1 MCGIVGAISQR
12 NVVPILLDGLHRLE
26 YRGYD
31 SAGIAIVSASNTIE
45 RVRRSGK
52 VKILEDGVVS
62 CGLKGSSGIAHTRW
76 ATHGS
81 PSEKNAHPHLIG
93 ERIVL
98 VHNGIIENYLSL
110 RATLPTDLKLT
121 SDTDSEVIAALIWI
135 ETQKNKTLLS
145 AVQTVVKVLEGAY
158 AIAVLDAT
166 TPGVMVVARCG
177 SPVAIGLGL
186 GEYFVASDPLALHKV
201 SQEFIYL
208 EDQDIAEITIDALT
222 IYDFSGT
229 IVKREIHNKSLSYEA
244 ADKGAY
250 RHFMQKEIF
259 AQPHAIAS
267 TISGR
272 INHGHVLEQAF
283 GRQAESIFNKT
294 TSITLVACGTS
305 FYAGLVARHWLESI
319 AGIPCNVEVASE
331 FRYRKRAAT
340 PGTLFVTISQSG
352 ETADTIAALMDIK
365 NDPADTYVGTLA
377 ICNVPESTL
386 VRCADLVLL
395 THAGPEIGVA
405 STKAFM
411 TQLVA
416 LYMLTIVLGRRTKL
430 STDQA
435 VDLTA
440 QLIHLPS
447 VVSEFL
453 ELDGKIRKLAHQF
466 ANRTYGLFLGRGTL
480 YPIALEGALKLKE
493 ISYIHAEAYP
503 AGELKHGPLALVD
516 EDMPVVVLAPNDALL
531 PKLKS
536 NIQEI
541 DTRGGRLIVITPRS
555 TEIIASENVIV
566 LEVPEVVNSL
576 APMAFVVPLQLLA
589 YHVAVLK
596 GTDVDQPRNLAKS
609 VTVE

>member
-1 MCGIVGAISQR
+1 MCGIVGAVSQR

-31 SAGIAIVSASNTIE
+31 SAGIAVVSASNTIE

-52 VKILEDGVVS
+52 VKILEEGVTS

-76 ATHGS
+76 ATHGA
-81 PSEKNAHPHLIG
+81 PSEKNAHPHLVG

-110 RATLPTDLKLT
+110 RNQLPKDLELT
-121 SDTDSEVIAALIWI
+121 SDTDSEIIAALIWLEI
-135 ETQKNKTLLS
+135 QKNKTLLA

-158 AIAVLDAT
+158 AIAVLDAN

-208 EDQDIAEITIDALT
+208 EEQDIAEITIDALT
-222 IYDFSGT
+222 IYDFAGT
-229 IVKREIHNKSLSYEA
+229 IVTREIHNKSLSYEA
-244 ADKGAY
+244 ADKGSY

-259 AQPHAIAS
+259 AQPDAIAS
-267 TISGR
+267 TIMGR
-272 INHGHVLEQAF
+272 IHHGHVLEQAF
-283 GRQAESIFNKT
+283 GRQAEAIFNKT
-294 TSITLVACGTS
+294 KSITLVACGTS
-305 FYAGLVARHWLESI
+305 YYAGLVARHWLESV
-319 AGIPCNVEVASE
+319 AGIPCNVEIASE
-331 FRYRKRAAT
+331 FRYRKRAVA
-340 PGTLFVTISQSG
+340 PGALFVTISQSG

-365 NDPADTYVGTLA
+365 NDPVDTYVGTLA

-386 VRCADLVLL
+386 VRSADLVLL

-416 LYMLTIVLGRRTKL
+416 LFMLTLALGRRTKL
-430 STDQA
+430 GVDQA
-435 VDLTA
+435 AELAA
-440 QLIHLPS
+440 QLTQLPS
-447 VVSEFL
+447 IINDFL
-453 ELDGKIRKLAHQF
+453 KLDAQIKKLAHQF
-466 ANRTYGLFLGRGTL
+466 ANRSYGLFLGRGAL

-493 ISYIHAEAYP
+493 ISYIHSEAYP

-541 DTRGGRLIVITPRS
+541 DTRGGKLIVITPRS
-555 TEIIASENVIV
+555 TEIIASENIIV

>member
-1 MCGIVGAISQR
+1 MCGIVGAVSQR

-31 SAGIAIVSASNTIE
+31 SAGIAVVSALNTIE

-52 VKILEDGVVS
+52 VKILEDGVAS
-62 CGLKGSSGIAHTRW
+62 CGLKGSIGIAHTRW
-76 ATHGS
+76 ATHGA
-81 PSEKNAHPHLIG
+81 PSEKNAHPHLVG

-98 VHNGIIENYLSL
+98 VHNGIIENYLNL
-110 RATLPTDLKLT
+110 RNQLPKDLELT
-121 SDTDSEVIAALIWI
+121 SDTDSEIIAALIWL
-135 ETQKNKTLLS
+135 ETQKGKTLLE
-145 AVQTVVKVLEGAY
+145 AVKTVVKVLEGAY
-158 AIAVLDAT
+158 AIAVLDAN

-201 SQEFIYL
+201 SQDFIYL
-208 EDQDIAEITIDALT
+208 EEQDIAEITIDALT
-222 IYDFSGT
+222 IYDFSGAVVT
-229 IVKREIHNKSLSYEA
+229 REIHNKSLSYEA

-259 AQPHAIAS
+259 AQPDAIAS

-272 INHGHVLEQAF
+272 IHHGHVLEQAF
-283 GRQAESIFNKT
+283 GRQAEAIFNKT
-294 TSITLVACGTS
+294 KSITLVACGTS
-305 FYAGLVARHWLESI
+305 YYAGLVARHWLEAI

-331 FRYRKRAAT
+331 FRYRKRAVV

-365 NDPADTYVGTLA
+365 NDPVDTYVGTLA

-386 VRCADLVLL
+386 VRSADLVLL

-416 LYMLTIVLGRRTKL
+416 LFMLTLALGRRMKL
-430 STDQA
+430 GKDQA
-435 VDLTA
+435 AELAA
-440 QLIHLPS
+440 QLTQLPS
-447 VVSEFL
+447 IINDFL
-453 ELDGKIRKLAHQF
+453 KLDAQIKKLAHQF
-466 ANRTYGLFLGRGTL
+466 ANRDYGLFLGRGVL

-493 ISYIHAEAYP
+493 ISYIHSEAYP

-516 EDMPVVVLAPNDALL
+516 EDMPVVVLAPNDTLL

-541 DTRGGRLIVITPRS
+541 DTRGGKLIIVTPRS
-555 TEIIASENVIV
+555 TEITASENIIV

>member
-1 MCGIVGAISQR
+1 MCGIVGAVSQR

-31 SAGIAIVSASNTIE
+31 SAGIAVVSAANTIE

-52 VKILEDGVVS
+52 VKMLEEGVAD
-62 CGLKGSSGIAHTRW
+62 CGLRGISGIAHTRW
-76 ATHGS
+76 ATHGA
-81 PSEKNAHPHLIG
+81 PSEKNAHPHVIG

-110 RATLPTDLKLT
+110 RNQLPKDLELT
-121 SDTDSEVIAALIWI
+121 SDTDSEIIAALIWL
-135 ETQKNKTLLS
+135 ETQKNKTLLA
-145 AVQTVVKVLEGAY
+145 AVQAVVKVLEGAY
-158 AIAVLDAT
+158 AIAVLDAA
-166 TPGVMVVARCG
+166 TPGLMVVARCG

-186 GEYFVASDPLALHKV
+186 GEYFIASDPLALHKV

-208 EDQDIAEITIDALT
+208 EEQDIAEITIDALT

-229 IVKREIHNKSLSYEA
+229 VVTREIHNKALYYEA
-244 ADKGAY
+244 ADKGSY

-259 AQPHAIAS
+259 AQPDAVVS
-267 TISGR
+267 TLSGR
-272 INHGHVLEQAF
+272 IHHGHVLEQAF
-283 GRQAESIFNKT
+283 GRQAEAIFNKT
-294 TSITLVACGTS
+294 KGITLVACGTS
-305 FYAGLVARHWLESI
+305 YYAGLVARHWLESV

-331 FRYRKRAAT
+331 FRYRKRAVT

-386 VRCADLVLL
+386 VRSSDLVLL

-416 LYMLTIVLGRRTKL
+416 LYMLTLALGRRNKL
-430 STDQA
+430 SVDQA
-435 VDLTA
+435 AELAA
-440 QLIHLPS
+440 QLTQLPNIIT
-447 VVSEFL
+447 EFL
-453 ELDGKIRKLAHQF
+453 QLDTQIKKLAHQF
-466 ANRTYGLFLGRGTL
+466 ANRSYGLFLGRGAL

-493 ISYIHAEAYP
+493 ISYIHSEAYP

-536 NIQEI
+536 NIQEV
-541 DTRGGRLIVITPRS
+541 DTRGGKLIVITPRS
-555 TEIIASENVIV
+555 TEITASENVIV

>member
-1 MCGIVGAISQR
+1 MCGIVGAVSQR

-31 SAGIAIVSASNTIE
+31 SAGIAIVSASNTVE

-52 VKILEDGVVS
+52 VKILEEGVAS

-76 ATHGS
+76 ATHGA
-81 PSEKNAHPHLIG
+81 PSEKNAHPHLVG
-93 ERIVL
+93 DRIVL
-98 VHNGIIENYLSL
+98 VHNGIIENYLNL
-110 RATLPTDLKLT
+110 RNQLPKDLELT
-121 SDTDSEVIAALIWI
+121 SDTDSEIIAALIWI
-135 ETQKNKTLLS
+135 ETQKGKTLLA
-145 AVQTVVKVLEGAY
+145 AVQEVVKVLEGAY
-158 AIAVLDAT
+158 AIAVLDASN
-166 TPGVMVVARCG
+166 PGVMVVARCG

-208 EDQDIAEITIDALT
+208 EEQDIAEITIDSLK

-229 IVKREIHNKSLSYEA
+229 IVTREIHNKSLSYEA

-259 AQPHAIAS
+259 AQPDAIAS

-272 INHGHVLEQAF
+272 IHHGHVLEQAF
-283 GRQAESIFNKT
+283 GRQAEAIFNKT
-294 TSITLVACGTS
+294 KSITLVACGTS
-305 FYAGLVARHWLESI
+305 YYAGLVAKHWLESI
-319 AGIPCNVEVASE
+319 AGIPCNVEIASE
-331 FRYRKRAAT
+331 FRYRKRAVI

-386 VRCADLVLL
+386 VRSADLVLL

-416 LYMLTIVLGRRTKL
+416 LYMLTLVLGRRTKL

-435 VDLTA
+435 AELAA
-440 QLIHLPS
+440 QLTQLPS
-447 VVSEFL
+447 IVNEFL
-453 ELDGKIRKLAHQF
+453 KLDTQIKKLAHQF
-466 ANRTYGLFLGRGTL
+466 ANRTYGLFLGRGIL

-493 ISYIHAEAYP
+493 ISYIHSEAYP

-541 DTRGGRLIVITPRS
+541 DTRGGKLIIITPRS
-555 TEIIASENVIV
+555 TEITPAENIIV
-566 LEVPEVVNSL
+566 LEVPEVVNNL
-576 APMAFVVPLQLLA
+576 APMALVVPLQLLA

>member
-31 SAGIAIVSASNTIE
+31 SAGIAIVSAANTIE

-52 VKILEDGVVS
+52 VKILEDSVAA
-62 CGLKGSSGIAHTRW
+62 CGLKGNIGIAHTRW
-76 ATHGS
+76 ATHGA

-110 RATLPTDLKLT
+110 RNQLPEDLKLT
-121 SDTDSEVIAALIWI
+121 SDTDSEVIAAMIWL
-135 ETQKNKTLLS
+135 ETAKNKTLLA
-145 AVQTVVKVLEGAY
+145 AVQNVVKLLEGAY
-158 AIAVLDAT
+158 AIAVLDAS
-166 TPGVMVVARCG
+166 TPGTMVVARCG
-177 SPVAIGLGL
+177 SPIAIGLGL

-208 EDQDIAEITIDALT
+208 GEQDIAEITLDALT
-222 IYDFSGT
+222 IYDASGAVVT
-229 IVKREIHNKSLSYEA
+229 REIHNKSLSCEM

-259 AQPHAIAS
+259 AQPEAIAS

-272 INHGHVLEQAF
+272 ISHGHVLEQAF
-283 GRQAESIFNKT
+283 GRNAEAIFNKT
-294 TSITLVACGTS
+294 KSITLVACGTS
-305 FYAGLVARHWLESI
+305 YYAGLVAKHWLEGI
-319 AGIPCNVEVASE
+319 AGFPCNVEIASE
-331 FRYRKRAAT
+331 FRYRKRAVTA
-340 PGTLFVTISQSG
+340 GTLFVTISQSG

-365 NDPADTYVGTLA
+365 NDPIDTYVGTLA

-386 VRCADLVLL
+386 VRNSDLVLL

-411 TQLVA
+411 TQLVS
-416 LYMLTIVLGRRTKL
+416 LYMLTLSLGRRNKL

-435 VDLTA
+435 MELAA
-440 QLIHLPS
+440 QITHLPNIIN
-447 VVSEFL
+447 EFL
-453 ELDGKIRKLAHQF
+453 KLDGQIKKLAHQF
-466 ANRTYGLFLGRGTL
+466 ASRSYGLFVGRGAL

-516 EDMPVVVLAPNDALL
+516 EDMPVVVLAPNDLLL

-541 DTRGGRLIVITPRS
+541 DTRGGKLIVIAPRS
-555 TEIIASENVIV
+555 AEIVASENIIV
-566 LEVPEVVNSL
+566 LEVPEIINIL

-589 YHVAVLK
+589 YHVAVIK

>member
-1 MCGIVGAISQR
+1 MCGIVGAVSQR

-52 VKILEDGVVS
+52 VKVLEEGVAA

-76 ATHGS
+76 ATHGA

-110 RATLPTDLKLT
+110 RNQLPKDLELT
-121 SDTDSEVIAALIWI
+121 SDTDSEIIAALIWL
-135 ETQKNKTLLS
+135 ETQKDKTLLA
-145 AVQTVVKVLEGAY
+145 AVQAVVKVLEGAY
-158 AIAVLDAT
+158 AIAVLDANN
-166 TPGVMVVARCG
+166 PGVMVVARCG

-208 EDQDIAEITIDALT
+208 EEQDIAEITIDALT

-229 IVKREIHNKSLSYEA
+229 PVTREIHNKSLSYEA
-244 ADKGAY
+244 ADKGSY

-259 AQPHAIAS
+259 AQPDAIAS

-272 INHGHVLEQAF
+272 IHHGHVLEQAF
-283 GRQAESIFNKT
+283 GRQAEAIFNKT
-294 TSITLVACGTS
+294 KSITIVACGTS
-305 FYAGLVARHWLESI
+305 YYAGLVARHWLESI
-319 AGIPCNVEVASE
+319 AGIPCNVEIASE
-331 FRYRKRAAT
+331 FRYRKRAVT

-386 VRCADLVLL
+386 VRSADLVLL

-416 LYMLTIVLGRRTKL
+416 FYMLTLALGRRTKL
-430 STDQA
+430 GSDQA
-435 VDLTA
+435 AELAA
-440 QLIHLPS
+440 QLTQLPS
-447 VVSEFL
+447 IINDFL
-453 ELDGKIRKLAHQF
+453 KLDPQIKKLAHQF
-466 ANRTYGLFLGRGTL
+466 ANRDYGLFLGRGVL

-493 ISYIHAEAYP
+493 ISYIHSEAYP

-541 DTRGGRLIVITPRS
+541 DTRGGKLIVITPCS
-555 TEIIASENVIV
+555 TEITTSENIIV
-566 LEVPEVVNSL
+566 LEIPEIVNSL